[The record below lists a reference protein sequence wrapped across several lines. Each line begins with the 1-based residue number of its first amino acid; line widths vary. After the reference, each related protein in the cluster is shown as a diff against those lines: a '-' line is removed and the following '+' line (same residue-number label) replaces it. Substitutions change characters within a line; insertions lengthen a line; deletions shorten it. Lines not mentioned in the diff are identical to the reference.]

1 MQDKISM
8 LLEHANRKLKYI
20 TKDGFPVAFPDVEL
34 SLDGNDEILTV
45 MSGSTVVVTVACNGD
60 FNTVKEAVWKTV
72 DDTRAQ
78 VEALNGPSEDG
89 AASPDVSGIVDAAS
103 AMDKIENML
112 RSANEELAGIVKGG
126 YPFEFKDV
134 VMSVESDS
142 AGIYVHSGETSVSAV
157 ARAGDPAVAVHRIFD
172 DVRHFVDAT
181 RAAVERRGS
190 LKDEA
195 ERLKSESES
204 ITQAKEVMLAKGLS
218 LDLLVGNVN
227 EEAAAA
233 VVKAAEEA
241 VREANKRPY
250 IGVAKYSRWRLRV
263 KGFTGGLVIFAG
275 KDPCLVTRYPK
286 IVNAGTI
293 ERMVTFIR
301 TDVQAIDMDRRAYY
315 ARVQSTALREE
326 RLRTAA
332 QAAEENDRA
341 IAAEM

>member
-1 MQDKISM
+1 MQEKINM

-34 SLDGNDEILTV
+34 SVDGNDEILTV
-45 MSGSTVVVTVACNGD
+45 MSGSTVVITVACNGD
-60 FNTVKEAVWKTV
+60 FDTVKKAVWKMV

-78 VEALNGPSEDG
+78 VEALNGPTEDG
-89 AASPDVSGIVDAAS
+89 EAAPDVSGIVDAQEAV
-103 AMDKIENML
+103 ARIKNIL
-112 RSANEELAGIVKGG
+112 KSANEELADIVKGG
-126 YPFEFKDV
+126 YPFSFGDV
-134 VMSVESDS
+134 VMTMEADS
-142 AGIYVHSGETSVSAV
+142 AGIYIHSGETPVSAV
-157 ARAGDPAVAVHRIFD
+157 ARAGSPALAVRHVFD

-181 RAAVERRGS
+181 RAATERRGS

-195 ERLKSESES
+195 EKLKAESEN
-204 ITQAKEVMLAKGLS
+204 IATAKAVMLEKGLS
-218 LDLLVGNVN
+218 LDLLAGNVN

-241 VREANKRPY
+241 VREANKSPY
-250 IGVAKYSRWRLRV
+250 LGVAKYSRWRLRV
-263 KGFTGGLVIFAG
+263 KGFVGGLVIFAG

-301 TDVQAIDMDRRAYY
+301 ADVQAVDIDRRAYY
-315 ARVQSTALREE
+315 ARVQATALREE
-326 RLRTAA
+326 RLRAAA
-332 QAAEENDRA
+332 QAAADNDRA